1 MEHKRTLMDYPLVHA
16 AYRQVRGLAL
26 LAAGLLALPA
36 AAWAADAHKAVQL
49 ANPLDGGAATPHQW
63 WY

>member
-1 MEHKRTLMDYPLVHA
+1 MLPA
-16 AYRQVRGLAL
+16 VRSGVAL

-49 ANPLDGGAATPHQW
+49 ADPLDGGTATRTSGGTSAGIKGME
-63 WY
+63 